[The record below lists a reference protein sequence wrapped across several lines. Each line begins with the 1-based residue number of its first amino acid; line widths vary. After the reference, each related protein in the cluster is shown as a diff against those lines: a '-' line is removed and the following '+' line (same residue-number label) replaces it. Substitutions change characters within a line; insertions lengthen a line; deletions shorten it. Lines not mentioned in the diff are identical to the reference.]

1 MLIVRS
7 SSFKGVDFLTLFQKH
22 KEKAFIV
29 TALIIIALFVSPLFI
44 LGENAHI
51 RVHDNLDS
59 NLAWYKVL
67 KESGKI
73 FGSLEA
79 VIPQVMN
86 GNLLRNAFGTEWSG
100 IVWLHALFPT
110 MLAYAISQTITRVF
124 AFIGMYWLLRDHLL
138 RSDDWTLISAGAALT
153 FALTPFWPSGMLSTL
168 GMPLALWAFLHI
180 RNGRISWREYAVFT
194 LLPLYSSIVLGMF
207 FFLFAMGVLWII
219 DVIKRKKHVIGFLIA
234 LIYMSLVYMIVEYR
248 LVYSFIFDD
257 DPNSRDE
264 YFHTTLSLARV
275 IRLTFKNYVFGH
287 THVMTVHALIILP
300 VLFIALLIIW
310 KKGWWK
316 QEKLFIYLFILN
328 FLLSLWYAFWFFK
341 GWEPLTEKFHFMNTF
356 NFARFHFLR
365 PLVIY
370 ASFALALKVMWQF
383 RHSWKPIVSLCIIA
397 QIVVLVPFN
406 EEIAYHQKPSVKE
419 FYDVELFSEIKDYI
433 GLPQDEYRVAS
444 IGLHPAIAQYNGF
457 YTLDSYNNFYP
468 LTYKYQ
474 FRKIIEKELAKNK
487 EIRTYFD
494 EWGGRC
500 YLFTDE
506 LGKHYMF
513 KKSSKKKLKTIQL
526 QTDVFKEMGGRYI
539 FSAVPIINE
548 DENKLRLEK
557 EFTTKKSVWKIYLYR
572 VL

>member
-1 MLIVRS
+1 LLIVRS
-7 SSFKGVDFLTLFQKH
+7 SSFRGVDFLTLFQKH
-22 KEKAFIV
+22 KEKALIV

-67 KESGKI
+67 KESGEI

-86 GNLLRNAFGTEWSG
+86 GSLLRNAFGTEWSG

-124 AFIGMYWLLRDHLL
+124 AFIGMYLLLRDHFL
-138 RSDDWTLISAGAALT
+138 RSDEWALISVGTALA

-180 RNGRISWREYAVFT
+180 RNGRSSWREYAVFT

-219 DVIKRKKHVIGFLIA
+219 DVIKRKKHIIGFLIA
-234 LIYMSLVYMIVEYR
+234 LIYMSFVYMIVEYR
-248 LVYSFIFDD
+248 LIYSFIFDD

-264 YFHTTLSLARV
+264 YFHTSLPLARV

-287 THVMTVHALIILP
+287 THVMTVHTLIILP

-310 KKGWWK
+310 KKGWWR
-316 QEKLFIYLFILN
+316 QEKAFIYLFILN

-370 ASFALALKVMWQF
+370 ASFALALKNMWQF
-383 RHSWKPIVSLCIIA
+383 NHRWRPIIA
-397 QIVVLVPFN
+397 ICLIVQIVVLVPFN
-406 EEIAYHQKPSVKE
+406 EEIAFRKKPSVKE
-419 FYDVELFSEIKDYI
+419 FYDVELFSEIKEHI

-513 KKSSKKKLKTIQL
+513 KKSSKKKLKNLQL

-539 FSAVPIINE
+539 FSAVPILN
-548 DENKLRLEK
+548 DAENKLRLEK